1 MVLLLPVYAFLWRG
15 FASFLGIRYSVT
27 SRIHASGTP
36 RSSFPTPVMEVEMA
50 RVVRGRRGGMASAVA
65 GEKKVVLMVLWELG
79 VLGVLRGVVGL
90 FLTSDFFS
98 SSFEV
103 LRHQRSMT
111 LGRPGANAPDRPP
124 GTDIRPRPANAW
136 GLCRPLSLPLSV
148 PASLRTLLP

>member
-1 MVLLLPVYAFLWRG
+1 M
-15 FASFLGIRYSVT
+15 T
-27 SRIHASGTP
+27 SRIHASATP
-36 RSSFPTPVMEVEMA
+36 RSSFPTPVMEVEVA
-50 RVVRGRRGGMASAVA
+50 RLERAGRGMASAVA

-90 FLTSDFFS
+90 FPTSYFFS

-111 LGRPGANAPDRPP
+111 VGGLGANVPDRPP
-124 GTDIRPRPANAW
+124 GTDLRPRPANAW
-136 GLCRPLSLPLSV
+136 GLCRPLTLPLSV